1 MIPTWDWLGCSAFG
15 TAEKFRGCAA
25 DGLECT
31 RHGDAT
37 LIHSSVAAG
46 YHGAAMSDEGI
57 VDFQARRVRGDAS
70 AQRFVESSLRRIEA
84 LNPRLNAFVCVDAD
98 GAQLSA
104 RSSDERLRQGAV
116 LGSLDG
122 VPVAVKDNIDVA
134 GLPAAAGIG
143 ARKTRIAQWDAA
155 SCCCAGCR

>member
-70 AQRFVESSLRRIEA
+70 AQGFVESSLRRIEA
-84 LNPRLNAFVCVDAD
+84 LNPSKTSSFATI
-98 GAQLSA
+98 GSA
-104 RSSDERLRQGAV
+104 SRGENPKR
-116 LGSLDG
+116 
-122 VPVAVKDNIDVA
+122 PF
-134 GLPAAAGIG
+134 
-143 ARKTRIAQWDAA
+143 
-155 SCCCAGCR
+155 